1 MMSQLKYSPV
11 TCLFVA
17 LNVFLFLMMYV
28 VSGGMVEDSR
38 LLIQFG
44 ALYPPLIQWD
54 LGQSY
59 RLLSAIFVHIGFMHF
74 FSNTLTLY
82 FLGQQ
87 IERLYGSARFF
98 LIYLLTGLMG
108 NLFCLVFSP
117 EFIVAGSSTSIYG
130 LFTILVVLRWL
141 PNPYLQ
147 HLGQSYLPLLVMNL
161 VFSLAPGIS
170 LAGHLGG
177 LLGGACLALS
187 LPLHPYGLV
196 HGRSGQLLGLGIYL
210 GLSVLILAKFLF

>member
-17 LNVFLFLMMYV
+17 LNCLVFLLMYI
-28 VSGGMVEDSR
+28 VSGGAVEDAR

-44 ALYPPLIQWD
+44 ALYPPLIHWD

-59 RLLSAIFVHIGFMHF
+59 RLLSAMFVHIGFMHF
-74 FSNTLTLY
+74 FSNTLTIY

-87 IERLYGSARFF
+87 IERLYGSVRFF
-98 LIYLLTGLMG
+98 FIYLLAGLMG

-117 EFIVAGSSTSIYG
+117 EVIVAGASTSIYG

-161 VFSLAPGIS
+161 VFSLAPGVS

-177 LLGGACLALS
+177 LVGGACLALS

-196 HGRSGQLLGLGIYL
+196 HGRRGQLLGLGVYV
-210 GLSVLILAKFLF
+210 GLFLITLATVL

>member
-11 TCLFVA
+11 TYLFVA
-17 LNVFLFLMMYV
+17 LNVFLFLMMYI
-28 VSGGMVEDSR
+28 VSGGMVEDPR

-98 LIYLLTGLMG
+98 WIYLLTGLMG

-196 HGRSGQLLGLGIYL
+196 HGRSGQLLGIGIYL
-210 GLSVLILAKFLF
+210 GLLVLILAKFLF

>member
-17 LNVFLFLMMYV
+17 LNCLVFLLMYI
-28 VSGGMVEDSR
+28 VSGGAVEDAR

-44 ALYPPLIQWD
+44 ALYPPLIHWD

-59 RLLSAIFVHIGFMHF
+59 RLLSAMFVHIGFMHF
-74 FSNTLTLY
+74 FSNTLTIY

-87 IERLYGSARFF
+87 IERLYGSVRFF
-98 LIYLLTGLMG
+98 FIYLLAGLMG

-117 EFIVAGSSTSIYG
+117 EVIVAGASTSIYG

-147 HLGQSYLPLLVMNL
+147 YLGQSYIPLLVMNL
-161 VFSLAPGIS
+161 IFSLAPGVS
-170 LAGHLGG
+170 LAGHWGG
-177 LLGGACLALS
+177 LVGGACLALS
-187 LPLHPYGLV
+187 LPLNPYGLV
-196 HGRSGQLLGLGIYL
+196 HGRRGQLLGLGVYA
-210 GLSVLILAKFLF
+210 GLFLITLATVL